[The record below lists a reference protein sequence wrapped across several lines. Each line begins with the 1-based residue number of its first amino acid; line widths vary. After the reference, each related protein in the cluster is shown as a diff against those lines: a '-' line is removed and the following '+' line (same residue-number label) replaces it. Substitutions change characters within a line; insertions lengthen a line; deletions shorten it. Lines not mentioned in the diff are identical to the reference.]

1 MSVMTGVVGTNSL
14 WLCSLS
20 DSEAPESAAT
30 VREQEDQYNRV
41 NEKYLKS
48 IEMSGNEVSCHKKE
62 CYLVYY
68 TVE

>member
-1 MSVMTGVVGTNSL
+1 MSLMTGVAGTNSL
-14 WLCSLS
+14 LYSLS

-48 IEMSGNEVSCHKKE
+48 IEMSGNEVF
-62 CYLVYY
+62 LP
-68 TVE
+68 